1 MLSQILKL
9 DIWYSPCLR
18 LRGDVE
24 KLVQSL
30 ALDTTIK
37 ASLSRTVNLPPN
49 LKENEVNKVE
59 M

>member
-18 LRGDVE
+18 YRGDVE
-24 KLVQSL
+24 KLVHSL
-30 ALDTTIK
+30 ALDATIRD
-37 ASLSRTVNLPPN
+37 SLSRAINLPAN
-49 LKENEVNKVE
+49 LKQDEINKIE